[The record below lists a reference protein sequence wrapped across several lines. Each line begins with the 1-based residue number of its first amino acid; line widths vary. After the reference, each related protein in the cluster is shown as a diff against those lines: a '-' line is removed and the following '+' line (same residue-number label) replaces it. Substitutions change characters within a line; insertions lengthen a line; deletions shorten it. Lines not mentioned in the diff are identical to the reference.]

1 MKKVWDRKATRDW
14 IAQLEHR
21 IEDIEYYLRK
31 TVEWCEANDVCSD
44 RSVFACVVMTA
55 VWVSHMRNEP
65 ISKQELFEILGV
77 EGWDS
82 IDDAVY
88 EFNRDYET
96 FEHEELLELVAS
108 SF

>member
-21 IEDIEYYLRK
+21 IKDIQYYMER
-31 TVEWCEANDVCSD
+31 TIQWCEANDVYSD
-44 RSVFACVVMTA
+44 RTVFACIIMTS

-65 ISKQELFEILGV
+65 ITKKELFEMLGV
-77 EGWDS
+77 KGWEG
-82 IDDAVY
+82 IDDY
-88 EFNRDYET
+88 IYQFNEDYES
-96 FEHEELLELVAS
+96 FEHEELLEMVAS

>member
-21 IEDIEYYLRK
+21 IEDIRYYMER
-31 TVEWCEANDVCSD
+31 TIHWCEANEVYDD
-44 RSVFACVVMTA
+44 RTVFACIIMTS

-65 ISKQELFEILGV
+65 ITKKELFEMLGV
-77 EGWDS
+77 KGWEGV
-82 IDDAVY
+82 DDAIY
-88 EFNRDYET
+88 EFNEAYES
-96 FEHEELLELVAS
+96 FEHEELLEMVAG

>member
-44 RSVFACVVMTA
+44 RSVFACMVMTA
-55 VWVSHMRNEP
+55 VWLAICEMNQSP
-65 ISKQELFEILGV
+65 KKSCLKF
-77 EGWDS
+77 
-82 IDDAVY
+82 
-88 EFNRDYET
+88 
-96 FEHEELLELVAS
+96 
-108 SF
+108 

>member
-21 IEDIEYYLRK
+21 IEDIRYYMER
-31 TVEWCEANDVCSD
+31 TIQWCEANDVYED
-44 RSVFACVVMTA
+44 RTVFACIIMTS

-65 ISKQELFEILGV
+65 ITKKELFEMLGV
-77 EGWDS
+77 KGWEGIDDS
-82 IDDAVY
+82 IY
-88 EFNRDYET
+88 QFNEDYES
-96 FEHEELLELVAS
+96 FEHEELLEMVAS